1 MSTEKSTE
9 NDPKELPLVS
19 HLIELRD
26 RLLRSVVCVLV
37 LFLALYAFSDT
48 IFHFVF
54 TPLTQALTDGQA
66 LITTKPL
73 DSFFVPLMVTM
84 MTAFFISIPYVM
96 HQIWAFVAPGLYQ
109 NEIRITLPIL
119 ISSIILFYVGIA
131 FARFLVL
138 PLIFNFAVNAAPED
152 VTVMNDISYVYDL
165 IIRMF
170 FVFGFVF
177 EVPVATI
184 LLILAGVVDPDK
196 LKENRGYVV
205 IGCFTIGMIVTPPD
219 VFSQSLVAIPM
230 WMLFESGLFFGKILK
245 GKGEDANKAKPAN
258 P

>member
-1 MSTEKSTE
+1 MTASHE

-26 RLLRSVVCVLV
+26 RLLRCVVCVLV
-37 LFLALYAFSDT
+37 LFLALYSFSDD
-48 IFHFVF
+48 IFHFIF
-54 TPLTQALTDGQA
+54 LPLSQALTDGQA
-66 LITTKPL
+66 MITTKPL
-73 DSFFVPLMVTM
+73 DSFFVPLM
-84 MTAFFISIPYVM
+84 MTLMAAFFLSIPYIM
-96 HQIWAFVAPGLYQ
+96 HQVWAFVAPGLYQ
-109 NEIRITLPIL
+109 NEIRVTLPIL
-119 ISSIILFYVGIA
+119 VSSIMLFYVGVA

-177 EVPVATI
+177 EVPVATV

-196 LKENRGYVV
+196 LKEQRGYVV
-205 IGCFTIGMIVTPPD
+205 IACFTIGMVVTPPD

-230 WMLFESGLFFGKILK
+230 WMLFELGLVFGKLLK
-245 GKGEDANKAKPAN
+245 GKRSDADKTETAGS
-258 P
+258 